1 MIRITGGEAKGRV
14 IKVYKGGQVRPTS
27 DKVRQAIFNVLEHRY
42 DVDFCDVSALDLYAG
57 SGSLGLEML
66 SRGGRSVTFV
76 EADNKAA
83 SVLRSNLAL
92 VDETGSRDG
101 GVISKR
107 ETRDGSTPLSQE
119 RRGRLVIQRV
129 ERFLRRSTPQ
139 AFEIIFADPPYKDEL
154 GPTLLNHLQSG
165 WISPE
170 SIVVIEHA
178 KRDLFDTP
186 PQWILD
192 DRRAYGDTLISFII
206 PDIEESSSPDRIQ
219 S

>member
-1 MIRITGGEAKGRV
+1 MIRITGGDAKGRA

-27 DKVRQAIFNVLEHRY
+27 DKVRQAIFNILEHRY
-42 DVDFCDVSALDLYAG
+42 DIDFNKVSALDLYAG

-83 SVLRSNLAL
+83 SVLRTNLVL
-92 VDETGSRDG
+92 VDHDGSRDG

-107 ETRDGSTPLSQE
+107 EARDESTPQSQE

-139 AFEIIFADPPYKDEL
+139 VFEIIFADPPYRDEL

-170 SIVVIEHA
+170 SVVVIEHA
-178 KRDLFDTP
+178 KRDLFNP
-186 PQWILD
+186 PPLWILD
-192 DRRAYGDTLISFII
+192 DRRAYGDTLISFIV
-206 PDIEESSSPDRIQ
+206 PDLEELS
-219 S
+219 